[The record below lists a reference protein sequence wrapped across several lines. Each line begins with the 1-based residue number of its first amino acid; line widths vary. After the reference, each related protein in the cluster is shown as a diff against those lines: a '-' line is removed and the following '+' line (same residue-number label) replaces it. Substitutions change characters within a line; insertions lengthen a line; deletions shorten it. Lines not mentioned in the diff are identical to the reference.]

1 MYRCIAKHT
10 VFFRCERP
18 RECRELVCGL
28 KLYEKR
34 DEDLFADLISSIK
47 EVQDAGGRVKLSVGG
62 FKYGNIK
69 VPTKVK
75 ERLQKRNSLRAFYL
89 LAYSLLLFASVCMST
104 ASQAK
109 NSTGISKH

>member
-1 MYRCIAKHT
+1 MKLPIQKNVESNIFHL
-10 VFFRCERP
+10 FILRCERP
-18 RECRELVCGL
+18 SYCRELVCGL
-28 KLYEKR
+28 KLYEKQ

-75 ERLQKRNSLRAFYL
+75 ERLQKKFS
-89 LAYSLLLFASVCMST
+89 
-104 ASQAK
+104 
-109 NSTGISKH
+109 

>member
-1 MYRCIAKHT
+1 MFIL
-10 VFFRCERP
+10 RCERP
-18 RECRELVCGL
+18 HYCRELVCGL
-28 KLYEKR
+28 KLYEKQ

-75 ERLQKRNSLRAFYL
+75 ERLQKKFS
-89 LAYSLLLFASVCMST
+89 
-104 ASQAK
+104 
-109 NSTGISKH
+109 

>member
-1 MYRCIAKHT
+1 MLIL
-10 VFFRCERP
+10 RCERP
-18 RECRELVCGL
+18 HYCRELVCGL
-28 KLYEKR
+28 KLYEKQ

-75 ERLQKRNSLRAFYL
+75 RRLQKKFSLSLSR
-89 LAYSLLLFASVCMST
+89 LLLCFWSLGVLVNMPAAVKRKI
-104 ASQAK
+104 AVPEENFKA
-109 NSTGISKH
+109 H